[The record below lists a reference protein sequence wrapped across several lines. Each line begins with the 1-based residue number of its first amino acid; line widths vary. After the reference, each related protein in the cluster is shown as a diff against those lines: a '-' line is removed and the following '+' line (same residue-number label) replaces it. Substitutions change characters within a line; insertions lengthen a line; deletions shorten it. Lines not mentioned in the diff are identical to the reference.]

1 MNEHE
6 DSYKMIRELVDSYR
20 LTWQEDG
27 RAHISI
33 AVPKRFQALW
43 LVKLN
48 ELYATRAEIEEWL
61 NVEPSDQRR
70 DE

>member
-1 MNEHE
+1 M
-6 DSYKMIRELVDSYR
+6 RVR
-20 LTWQEDG
+20 LDG

-33 AVPKRFQALW
+33 VVPKRFQAFR

-61 NVEPSDQRR
+61 NVEPSDKVR